1 MIEDDNMGLTRF
13 KIETQNGI
21 YEITKPVERLGAKHF
36 AIMTSAAPTTKTAPG
51 EDVIMSA
58 GDMERINAAFE
69 KWASDI
75 LPHIIVSGPFEYK
88 EMPGEDQYAI
98 FMAVMSVSAPEGELF
113 RIVD

>member
-1 MIEDDNMGLTRF
+1 MGLTRF
-13 KIETQNGI
+13 KIETTNGT
-21 YEITKPVERLGAKHF
+21 YEINKPVERLGAKHF

-51 EDVIMSA
+51 EDTILSA

-69 KWASDI
+69 KWASEV
-75 LPHIIVSGPFEYK
+75 LPHVIVSGPFEYK

-98 FMAVMSVSAPEGELF
+98 FMAVMSVSVPEGELF